1 MCGYGVPLRMQ
12 AKLRA
17 VVSGGDGVRVLCNA
31 LGLSAHHGAD
41 HGATLILASPDEE
54 VSSRS
59 SWLGDHARC
68 SRRAA
73 GYRNS
78 ARAKKSGLSFSSRA
92 PRPSGCPVARHLP
105 AATVALEYSEAFLT
119 LAGRGYH
126 SRPRGDVN
134 QHTKAFWSEV
144 AGGGE
149 RRRHRRRRGALSEK
163 ELNLHGQNGDEGRR
177 ARDRDHGAG
186 SNVEGVLC

>member
-1 MCGYGVPLRMQ
+1 MQ

-31 LGLSAHHGAD
+31 LGLSAHHGTD

-78 ARAKKSGLSFSSRA
+78 AHAQIRLVLLFEGAEVVPLAALSLA
-92 PRPSGCPVARHLP
+92 TP
-105 AATVALEYSEAFLT
+105 AATVALGTTEAFLT
-119 LAGRGYH
+119 PAT
-126 SRPRGDVN
+126 S
-134 QHTKAFWSEV
+134 WS
-144 AGGGE
+144 
-149 RRRHRRRRGALSEK
+149 
-163 ELNLHGQNGDEGRR
+163 
-177 ARDRDHGAG
+177 
-186 SNVEGVLC
+186 